1 MVSYLSENCA
11 HIISQIAHQPTTTA
25 HLQFTYTIII
35 RRFMLEKKERWKLTY
50 WSLVWYRVPTPTA
63 QCPPLICHS

>member
-11 HIISQIAHQPTTTA
+11 HIISQIAHQPATA

-63 QCPPLICHS
+63 QCPPLIFHS

>member
-25 HLQFTYTIII
+25 LLQFTYTIIMT
-35 RRFMLEKKERWKLTY
+35 RFMLEKKER
-50 WSLVWYRVPTPTA
+50 
-63 QCPPLICHS
+63 